1 MDPTFAHP
9 HWILTGILSLI
20 AGLWLFRW
28 ARRNDNRA
36 EIAMASTE
44 AALNKLRKP
53 SPGSPRPPAA
63 SPKGSTAA
71 RFRNSMAQF
80 IGIVGVVMLIAGLV
94 LIVFGIFYPPD
105 ATLI

>member
-1 MDPTFAHP
+1 MDPTFAHA
-9 HWILTGILSLI
+9 HWILTGTLLLF

-53 SPGSPRPPAA
+53 SPGSTRPAA
-63 SPKGSTAA
+63 TSPKSGTAA

-80 IGIVGVVMLIAGLV
+80 IGIVGVVMVIAGLV